1 MPSTLTFDS
10 DATGSFRTRIGE
22 DQGKEAINQTG
33 SLPGAT
39 CGRAGTG

>member
-10 DATGSFRTRIGE
+10 DATGYFRTRIRE
-22 DQGKEAINQTG
+22 DQGKKAINQTG

-39 CGRAGTG
+39 CGPAGTG